1 MTQEASAILGIDVAK
16 AKVDVVLKSHDGESY
31 ETFPNDP
38 SGFKKL
44 SQWLKKRKVKT
55 GKVGLEATSIYHEAL
70 ALYLHERGW
79 VVYVLNPSRL
89 HAYAKSQLSRN
100 KTDKGDAFLIAQFVA
115 TQELDVWT
123 PPSPAW
129 RELQALV
136 RHIQDLKDEKQVAQ
150 VRLQTAR
157 TALVQASLEK
167 LIAFLEEQIDELV
180 HQIKNHL
187 DQHPDL
193 KSQHDLLTSIPGIG
207 DWSAAQI
214 LSELPTVEQFDNA
227 KEVVAYAGL
236 NPAHHQ
242 SGSSVKG
249 YTAIS
254 KIGNARLRRALYMP
268 ALVGNRHNPILKSFY
283 HHLLAQGKLKAVA
296 LTASMRKLLHLIFGI
311 LKSQKPFDP
320 HFLNQKALLLRR
332 YLSITER

>member
-1 MTQEASAILGIDVAK
+1 MTQEPVATLGIDVAK
-16 AKVDVVLKSHDGESY
+16 AKVDVVLKSGGGESY
-31 ETFPNDP
+31 ETFPNTVT
-38 SGFKKL
+38 GFKEL
-44 SQWLKKRKVKT
+44 SRWLKKRKVTT
-55 GKVGLEATSIYHEAL
+55 GKAGLEATSVYHEDL
-70 ALYLHERGW
+70 ALYLYEQGW
-79 VVYVLNPSRL
+79 QVYVINPGRL
-89 HAYAKSQLSRN
+89 HAYAQSQHSRN
-100 KTDKGDAFLIAQFVA
+100 KTDKGDATLIAHFVA

-123 PPSPAW
+123 PPNPAW

-157 TALVQASLEK
+157 TPVVIASLEK
-167 LIAFLEEQIDELV
+167 LITFLQQQIDDLIR
-180 HQIKNHL
+180 QIKDHL

-193 KSQHDLLTSIPGIG
+193 KSQHELLTSIPGIG

-214 LSELPTVEQFDNA
+214 LSELPAIQQFDEP

-236 NPAHHQ
+236 NPMHHQ

-268 ALVGNRHNPILKSFY
+268 ALVGNRFNPILKAFY
-283 HHLLAQGKLKAVA
+283 QHLLAQGKRKAVA

-320 HFLNQKALLLRR
+320 NFLNQKA
-332 YLSITER
+332 